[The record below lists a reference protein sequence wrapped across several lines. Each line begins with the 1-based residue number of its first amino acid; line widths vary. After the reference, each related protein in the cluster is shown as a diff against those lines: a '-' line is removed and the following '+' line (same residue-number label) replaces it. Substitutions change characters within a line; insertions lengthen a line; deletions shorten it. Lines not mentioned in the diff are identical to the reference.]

1 MSAATRNEVERKVL
15 TVVHDVL
22 ACPEGELDGS
32 KHIIGDLG
40 ADSMAVV
47 TLAIALDD
55 EFDLEI
61 NLAANEESDVTISDI
76 IDYILGRLQ

>member
-1 MSAATRNEVERKVL
+1 MSAATRNEVEQKVL
-15 TVVHDVL
+15 AVVSDVL
-22 ACPEGELDGS
+22 ACPVGELDGS

-61 NLAANEESDVTISDI
+61 SLAANEESDVTISDI
-76 IDYILGRLQ
+76 IDYILGRLH